1 MTDVA
6 QVQSFERV
14 TDDDGET
21 VIVKVDEVDG
31 PLLEPE
37 NFVPCGD
44 DAPPLSTDFAAIK
57 EATARGT
64 TQVVG
69 YVDPKNKGKALGG
82 EKRIY
87 ARDPDD
93 GSVVA
98 ELWIHGDGSF
108 DLTAIKSG
116 ADVRI
121 STLQSGGVIDL
132 NGVKIDAQGNI
143 TAPGDVTAMS
153 ASPGTSVK
161 LSTHLHP
168 TGTGPS
174 GPAQAGT

>member
-44 DAPPLSTDFAAIK
+44 DAPPLPTDFAAIK
-57 EATARGT
+57 ESTARGT

-69 YVDPKNKGKALGG
+69 FVDPKNKGKALGG

-98 ELWIHGDGSF
+98 EGWLKGNGDIAFTS
-108 DLTAIKSG
+108 IKSG
-116 ADVRI
+116 GKI
-121 STLQSGGVIDL
+121 TL
-132 NGVKIDAQGNI
+132 NGVEIDQQGNI

-153 ASPGTSVK
+153 GSPGTSVK

-174 GPAQAGT
+174 GPPEVGT

>member
-1 MTDVA
+1 VTDVA
-6 QVQSFERV
+6 AVESFERV
-14 TDDDGET
+14 TDENGEA

-37 NFVPCGD
+37 NFPPCGD
-44 DAPPLSTDFAAIK
+44 DAPPLATDFAAIK
-57 EATARGT
+57 EATGRGT

-69 YVDPKNKGKALGG
+69 YQDPKNKGKALGG

-98 ELWIHGDGSF
+98 DIWLHGDGTIEITS
-108 DLTAIKSG
+108 IKSG
-116 ADVRI
+116 SSI
-121 STLQSGGVIDL
+121 NL
-132 NGVKIDAQGNI
+132 NGVLIDQQGNI

-153 ASPGTSVK
+153 ASPATSVK

-174 GPAQAGT
+174 GPPQAGT